1 MFFVDKPYISDIFK
15 KTVRDLAIPVVG
27 TPISR
32 ELDLL
37 QGINIISS
45 FNYEKLLSTFENS
58 LELRKFNFKD
68 YPVFGF
74 LFTET
79 NQDNTI
85 ELKRILDSDLSEF
98 ISTNEN

>member
-1 MFFVDKPYISDIFK
+1 MFFVDKPYISDFFK
-15 KTVRDLAIPVVG
+15 KTVRDHALPVVD

-32 ELDLL
+32 ELDLY
-37 QGINIISS
+37 QGTNIISS
-45 FNYEKLLSTFENS
+45 FNYEKLLSIFENS